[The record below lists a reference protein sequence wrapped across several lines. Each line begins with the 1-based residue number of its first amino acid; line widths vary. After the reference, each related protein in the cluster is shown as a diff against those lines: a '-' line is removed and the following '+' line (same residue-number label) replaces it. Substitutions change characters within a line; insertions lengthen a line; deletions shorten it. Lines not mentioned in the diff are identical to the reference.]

1 VASEPVSPAQP
12 AQQPTRSDRKITPP
26 PWGARTTHD
35 HATRYSAENALPF
48 DDRLSPPS
56 TCGAWFCRRGAGCF
70 VRQESTVDSRGKGT
84 DPMDEM
90 NERIQAAA
98 PEDLGRFFI
107 ERANSGD
114 VEGLVA
120 LYEGGAVLALSDGGT
135 ASGVGAIRQFYEQ
148 LLANKPT
155 FASGIPRPALR
166 NGDWALTSTR
176 IPAGAT
182 TELAHRQPNGTWLW
196 TIDQPNVLGD

>member
-1 VASEPVSPAQP
+1 
-12 AQQPTRSDRKITPP
+12 
-26 PWGARTTHD
+26 
-35 HATRYSAENALPF
+35 
-48 DDRLSPPS
+48 
-56 TCGAWFCRRGAGCF
+56 
-70 VRQESTVDSRGKGT
+70 
-84 DPMDEM
+84 MDEM
-90 NERIQAAA
+90 NERRQAAA

-120 LYEGGAVLALSDGGT
+120 LYEAGAVLALSEGGT
-135 ASGVGAIRQFYEQ
+135 VTGVGAIRQVYEQ
-148 LLANKPT
+148 LLATKPT
-155 FASGIPRPALR
+155 FAPGTPRPALR

-176 IPAGAT
+176 IPAGATT